1 MVGRNSTN
9 NRNLINAINK
19 VIKNA
24 AGEGR
29 DHLSDAE
36 SIYVLK
42 VTDILVKE
50 YQEVLEDNQ

>member
-1 MVGRNSTN
+1 VESVN

-29 DHLSDAE
+29 DHLSTAE

-42 VTDILVKE
+42 VTDMLVKE
-50 YQEVLEDNQ
+50 YQAVLEDNQ